1 MGIAHLLAIRGANR
15 DTGKSL
21 DCNAHED
28 DNMIILFLQRIV
40 LGLLTLVFVSG
51 IVFVAVEALPGD
63 ACTAFLG
70 RMAQGTRL
78 ENCRRD
84 FGIERPA
91 LTRYAEWSLGAL
103 QGDLGMSLKR
113 NKPISDIIGTRLRN
127 TLVLGLSAAL
137 IGVPIAIFLGI
148 IAGLS
153 RDRPPDLWVSSIAIF
168 AMTIPE
174 FVSATLLV
182 LIFSVWLGW
191 LPGIVTTPPNAPLV
205 EFLSDIILP
214 IISLALVMTA
224 HILRMVR
231 TSVIDVMESDYVQMA
246 QLKGVPYW
254 RMVFRHV
261 LPNALLPTINL
272 VALTIA
278 WLLGG
283 VIVIEVVFNYPG
295 LGRLTIDAI
304 SDRDLALVQAIAL
317 VLAAV
322 YIGLNLFADLL
333 TLLVNPRLRAMRI

>member
-1 MGIAHLLAIRGANR
+1 MPVRPIWGGWPRGHVWKTAAGI
-15 DTGKSL
+15 S
-21 DCNAHED
+21 
-28 DNMIILFLQRIV
+28 
-40 LGLLTLVFVSG
+40 GLSV
-51 IVFVAVEALPGD
+51 
-63 ACTAFLG
+63 
-70 RMAQGTRL
+70 
-78 ENCRRD
+78 
-84 FGIERPA
+84 PA
-91 LTRYAEWSLGAL
+91 LTRYAEWTFGAL
-103 QGDLGMSLKR
+103 QGDLGISLSR
-113 NKPISDIIGTRLRN
+113 DKPISDIIGTRLRN
-127 TLVLGLSAAL
+127 TLILGLSATL

-148 IAGLS
+148 IAGLW
-153 RDRPPDLWVSSIAIF
+153 RDRPPDLWISTIAIF

-174 FVSATLLV
+174 FVSSTLLILV
-182 LIFSVWLGW
+182 FSVWLGW

-214 IISLALVMTA
+214 IIALALVMTA

-231 TSVIDVMESDYVQMA
+231 TSVIDVMGSDYIQMA
-246 QLKGVPYW
+246 RLKGVPYW

-283 VIVIEVVFNYPG
+283 VVVIEVVFNYPG

-333 TLLVNPRLRAMRI
+333 TLVANPRLRTMRY

>member
-1 MGIAHLLAIRGANR
+1 MFRLIVRRLA
-15 DTGKSL
+15 
-21 DCNAHED
+21 
-28 DNMIILFLQRIV
+28 
-40 LGLLTLVFVSG
+40 LGLLTLVLVSG

-63 ACTAFLG
+63 ACTAYLG
-70 RMAQGTRL
+70 RMAQGKRL

-84 FGIERPA
+84 FGLERPA
-91 LTRYAEWSLGAL
+91 LTRYVEWTAAAV
-103 QGDLGMSLKR
+103 QGDLGISLKR
-113 NKPISDIIGTRLRN
+113 NKPISGIIGTRLRN
-127 TLVLGLSAAL
+127 TIVLGLAAMI
-137 IGVPIAIFLGI
+137 IGVPIAVLLGI
-148 IAGLS
+148 IAGLW
-153 RDRPPDLWVSSIAIF
+153 RDRPVDLWVSTTAIL

-174 FVSATLLV
+174 FVSATLLILV
-182 LIFSVWLGW
+182 FSVWLGW
-191 LPGIVTTPPNAPLV
+191 LPGIVTTPPNAPLF

-214 IISLALVMTA
+214 IVALALVMTA

-231 TSVIDVMESDYVQMA
+231 TSVIDVMASDYVQMA

-283 VIVIEVVFNYPG
+283 VVVIEVVFNYPG

-304 SDRDLALVQAIAL
+304 SDRDLAMVQAIAL
-317 VLAAV
+317 ILATIYV
-322 YIGLNLFADLL
+322 GLNLFADLL
-333 TLLVNPRLRAMRI
+333 TLVVNPRLRTMRT